1 MAIHREANIILALHK
16 IEKARTAGEEAHRKE
31 MIALGQ
37 FHAAIRELEGME
49 VDTTTLVQPW
59 GTHHLGQERALIY
72 ARNRLH
78 ELESMGRGIR
88 EERKEGWE
96 RNYDLCFTG
105 VDELCKLIHEAT
117 KEVADGD

>member
-1 MAIHREANIILALHK
+1 MAITREASIILALHK

-72 ARNRLH
+72 AWNRLH

-96 RNYDLCFTG
+96 KNYDLCFTG
-105 VDELCKLIHEAT
+105 VDELYKLIHEAT
-117 KEVADGD
+117 KEVADGY

>member
-1 MAIHREANIILALHK
+1 MAITREASIILALHK

-37 FHAAIRELEGME
+37 LHAAIRELE
-49 VDTTTLVQPW
+49 

-72 ARNRLH
+72 ARNSLH

-96 RNYDLCFTG
+96 KNYDLCFTG

-117 KEVADGD
+117 KEVSDGN